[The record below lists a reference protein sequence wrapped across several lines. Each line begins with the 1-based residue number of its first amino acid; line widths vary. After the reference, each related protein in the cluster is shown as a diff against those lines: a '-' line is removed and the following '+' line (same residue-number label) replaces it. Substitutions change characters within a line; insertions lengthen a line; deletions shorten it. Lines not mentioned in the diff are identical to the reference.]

1 MHKSIKKTH
10 ITLLMK
16 LSSDVVLIHIICDIV
31 AAPFATLQIRTSQN
45 VSDEKTI
52 EAKVMKVV
60 YLRSHL
66 VPLIKSHSPGFEPGS
81 PSLEVDSKP
90 MCYRGPIN

>member
-1 MHKSIKKTH
+1 
-10 ITLLMK
+10 MK

-31 AAPFATLQIRTSQN
+31 AAPFVTLQIRTSQN

-60 YLRSHL
+60 A
-66 VPLIKSHSPGFEPGS
+66 
-81 PSLEVDSKP
+81 
-90 MCYRGPIN
+90 